1 MLLALIEEKNM
12 LPERVIWTEGMRVS
26 PVHFQ
31 QQDRYVDSQL
41 RLRGALFPHA
51 WGFTELVID
60 EQYLT
65 LGKIVL
71 SKAKGILPDGTLFEL
86 GYGQPTLS
94 LDIAPGTTSR
104 KIMLTLP
111 MAIATG
117 AETRDEETIGLSTRY
132 LRTGASIRDH
142 NAYKDRGSGEVPI
155 LCGRFDLR
163 LMFAEDA
170 ELKGFITMP
179 VASIIECRQ
188 DGSILL
194 DREFMP
200 TFMHMEGSSVLTGYL
215 RELIGLL
222 SHRADHLAGR
232 LGSAGQTG
240 TAELG
245 DFMLLQCLNRMEPQF
260 RHLETKPCLHPEEF
274 YRLLLGLVGELA
286 TFAER
291 GKRPQA
297 LAPYNHGMQYEGFA
311 AIMEQARFALSMVL
325 EQHAVL
331 LPLQPRK
338 NNVLLAPIH
347 DKNLLATAL
356 FVLVAQADMDQEN
369 LRAALPKQLKIG
381 TPENIRE
388 LVNTHLP
395 GVKIQ
400 PMPVAPRQIPFHAG
414 KSYFQLDFTSQ
425 QRAQFES
432 STGCALHVSGAFP
445 GLILQLWAIRG

>member
-1 MLLALIEEKNM
+1 M

-31 QQDRYVDSQL
+31 QQDRYLDTQL

-51 WGFTELVID
+51 WGFTELALD
-60 EQYLT
+60 EQYLH

-71 SKAKGILPDGTLFEL
+71 SKAKGILPDGTLFEV
-86 GYGQPTLS
+86 GHGQSTLT
-94 LDIAPGTTSR
+94 LDVPPGMTNR
-104 KIMLTLP
+104 RIMLALP

-117 AETRDEETIGLSTRY
+117 AETRDEETLGLSTRY
-132 LRTGASIRDH
+132 LRTPAQIRDH
-142 NAYKDRGSGEVPI
+142 NAYKDRNSGEVSV

-163 LMFAEDA
+163 LMLEQDA
-170 ELKGFITMP
+170 ELKGLITMP
-179 VASIIECRQ
+179 VAAIIESRQ
-188 DGSILL
+188 DGNILL
-194 DREFMP
+194 DRNFVP
-200 TFMHMEGSSVLTGYL
+200 TFMHMEGSPVLVGYL
-215 RELIGLL
+215 HELIGLL
-222 SHRADHLAGR
+222 AHRADHLAGR
-232 LGSAGQTG
+232 LGGAGQTG

-245 DFMLLQCLNRMEPQF
+245 DFMLLQCLNRLEPQF
-260 RHLETKPCLHPEEF
+260 RHLETTPCLHPEEF

-291 GKRPQA
+291 GKRPQP
-297 LAPYNHGMQYEGFA
+297 LAPYDHGLQYQSFA

-331 LPLQPRK
+331 LPLQQRK

-347 DKNLLATAL
+347 DKNLLATAH
-356 FVLVAQADMDQEN
+356 FILVAQADMDQET
-369 LRAALPKQLKIG
+369 LRSQLPKQLKIG

-445 GLILQLWAIRG
+445 GLTLQLWAIRG